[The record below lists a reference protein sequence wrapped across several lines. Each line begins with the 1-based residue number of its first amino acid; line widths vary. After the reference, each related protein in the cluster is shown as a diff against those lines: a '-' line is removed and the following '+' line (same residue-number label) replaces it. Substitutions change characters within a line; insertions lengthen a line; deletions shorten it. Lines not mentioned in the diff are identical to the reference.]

1 MTDLTQYPLLLGVV
15 TLVVLWLA
23 AQSGSALGLR
33 REEPDQDWRDGF
45 GVIRTA
51 TLTLLGLV
59 VGFTFSMST
68 SRYDLR
74 KTLEEAEA
82 NAIGTE
88 YVRADLLPAD
98 AGARLRAQLR
108 TYVEARME
116 FYGTRDADALDQLAK
131 RTASMQ
137 TEMWATVRGPA
148 LAQPSPITALVVA
161 GLNDVLNSQG
171 YTQAAWWNRIPVAA
185 WGLMG
190 LIAIFCNVLVGY
202 GHKKWK
208 AGSRLFFVLPLV
220 IAVSFTLIADIDA
233 PRHGIIRVAPQ
244 NLQSLQQS
252 LQSS

>member
-33 REEPDQDWRDGF
+33 RVEPDQDWRDGF

-98 AGARLRAQLR
+98 AGARLRAQLK

-161 GLNDVLNSQG
+161 GLNDVLNSRVYAG
-171 YTQAAWWNRIPVAA
+171 
-185 WGLMG
+185 GLVEPDSGGRMG
-190 LIAIFCNVLVGY
+190 PDGIDRDLLQP
-202 GHKKWK
+202 
-208 AGSRLFFVLPLV
+208 AGRLRPQEVEGRQPDVFVLPLV

-233 PRHGIIRVAPQ
+233 PRPGIIRVAPQ